1 MRTKVHIKNHVSSR
15 TEEVSGRGW
24 MEVELTVGFILAS
37 FVVKTSAATI
47 PKTWLGIGVTFV
59 RGGDGKR

>member
-1 MRTKVHIKNHVSSR
+1 
-15 TEEVSGRGW
+15 